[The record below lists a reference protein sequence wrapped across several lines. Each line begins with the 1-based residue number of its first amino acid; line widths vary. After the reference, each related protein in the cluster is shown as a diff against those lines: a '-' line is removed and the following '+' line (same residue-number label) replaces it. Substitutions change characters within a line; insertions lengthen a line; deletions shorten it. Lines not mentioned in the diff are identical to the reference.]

1 MHCIELPTTEFR
13 DTDDGKDTPA
23 VARVAWSLQ
32 FDEARG
38 VTTYQPWLTPMLM
51 FVRGNSHFES
61 TASRRRELDVWALDI
76 ENGKTLNE
84 LIGKNI
90 GSRNNR
96 IETQLRLLPHRNQI
110 IALIQNE
117 LLTYTFSDQTID
129 VDEDVSVDTD
139 DAANDNQ

>member
-1 MHCIELPTTEFR
+1 
-13 DTDDGKDTPA
+13 
-23 VARVAWSLQ
+23 
-32 FDEARG
+32 
-38 VTTYQPWLTPMLM
+38 
-51 FVRGNSHFES
+51 
-61 TASRRRELDVWALDI
+61 VWALDI

-117 LLTYTFSDQTID
+117 LLTYTFSDQAID
-129 VDEDVSVDTD
+129 VHEDVSVDTD
-139 DAANDNQ
+139 DAANENQ